1 MAAQS
6 DNSTKKNSKNLSLH
20 TAEGVVVDIGTGDGR
35 FVYRSAQ
42 ENPNKFF
49 IGIDANTKPLEKISM
64 KATRKPAKGGLPNVL
79 FVQAAVENLPEEL
92 NETADEIH
100 IHFPWGSLL
109 RAVVMADENV
119 LNSLRRICAPECL
132 IEIIVG
138 IDEQRDKSEIE
149 RLGLPGLSSEY
160 LENVLIPKYEAGG
173 FEILES
179 GFLTSSEWS
188 KLETSWARKLQTGSN
203 SNSTN
208 RKVIYITALLPTN
221 DSCFTVYG
229 KLSERR

>member
-6 DNSTKKNSKNLSLH
+6 DNSTRKNSKNLSLH

-35 FVYRSAQ
+35 FVHRSAQ

-64 KATRKPAKGGLPNVL
+64 KATRKTSKGGLPNVL

-109 RAVVMADENV
+109 RAVIAGDKNV
-119 LNSLRRICAPECL
+119 LQSLRRICAPDCFV
-132 IEIIVG
+132 EIVIG
-138 IDEQRDKSEIE
+138 IDEERDKSEIE
-149 RLGLPGLSSEY
+149 RLKLPRLSPNY
-160 LENVLIPKYEAGG
+160 LENVLIPKYETAG
-173 FEILES
+173 FEILEKGILS
-179 GFLTSSEWS
+179 FSDWS
-188 KLETSWARKLQTGSN
+188 KLETSWARKLQGGE
-203 SNSTN
+203 N
-208 RKVIYITALLPTN
+208 RQVTYLILQAT
-221 DSCFTVYG
+221 
-229 KLSERR
+229 

>member
-6 DNSTKKNSKNLSLH
+6 DNSTRKNSKNLSLH

-64 KATRKPAKGGLPNVL
+64 KATRKMSKGGLPNVL

-92 NETADEIH
+92 NAAADEIH

-109 RAVVMADENV
+109 RAVILGDENV
-119 LNSLRRICAPECL
+119 LQSLRRICAPDCFV
-132 IEIIVG
+132 EIVIG
-138 IDEQRDKSEIE
+138 IDEERDKSEIE
-149 RLGLPGLSSEY
+149 RLKLPRLSPNY
-160 LENVLIPKYEAGG
+160 LENVLIPKYETAG
-173 FEILES
+173 FEILEKGILS
-179 GFLTSSEWS
+179 FSDWS
-188 KLETSWARKLQTGSN
+188 KLETSWVRKLQGGE
-203 SNSTN
+203 N
-208 RKVIYITALLPTN
+208 RQVTYLILQAT
-221 DSCFTVYG
+221 
-229 KLSERR
+229 